1 MIKRVK
7 YLDFGINKNTKNKL
21 EKFLEEIRNKSSPNI
36 EIHYDI
42 VFNKFYITY

>member
-7 YLDFGINKNTKNKL
+7 YLNFDIDKNTKDKL
-21 EKFLEEIRNKSSPNI
+21 EKPLEDIRNKSSPNI
-36 EIHYDI
+36 EIHYNI

>member
-7 YLDFGINKNTKNKL
+7 YLNFGIDKNTKNKL
-21 EKFLEEIRNKSSPNI
+21 EKSLEDIRNKSSPNI

-42 VFNKFYITY
+42 VFDKFYITY

>member
-7 YLDFGINKNTKNKL
+7 YLNFGVDKETKDKL
-21 EKFLEEIRNKSSPNI
+21 EKSLEDIKNKSSPNI